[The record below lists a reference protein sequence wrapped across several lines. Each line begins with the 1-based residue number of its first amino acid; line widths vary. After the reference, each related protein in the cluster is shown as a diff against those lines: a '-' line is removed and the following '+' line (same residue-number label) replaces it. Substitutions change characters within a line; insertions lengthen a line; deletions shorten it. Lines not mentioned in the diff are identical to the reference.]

1 VRWARRFERDNKK
14 GNPEGLPFLLL
25 VGGQVFSFQF
35 SVASF
40 QLPVFSCQ
48 CSVFGVVFLQHSG
61 CVEASL
67 GLLEKGNMRA
77 GVSHVQFTK
86 RRGVQSQ
93 LASDWVRGG
102 LV

>member
-25 VGGQVFSFQF
+25 VGGQVF
-35 SVASF
+35 SF